1 MKMKDPNTYSLIMAG
16 GIGSRFWPMSTP
28 QKPKQFLDVLGIG
41 KSLLQLTFERMLAF
55 SEVQNIY
62 ILTNEEYLEL
72 VLEQLPGIKAA
83 QVICEPQRKNTAPCI
98 AFAAAKINSINA
110 NATLVISPSDHL
122 ILNAEKFNQ
131 CILRAIDTAAMDQL
145 VTLGIQPTRPD
156 TGYGY
161 IEIANKSTGQVHP
174 VLRFREKPDVET
186 AKAFVTSGNYFWNAG
201 IFIWKASTVLS
212 AFESHAM
219 NLHRLF
225 CHDLTKYNGP
235 HEQAFMRES
244 FAACEDISID
254 FAVMEHASNVSVVL
268 SDFDWSDLGT
278 WGSLTDH
285 LNKDDHGNAV
295 VGEQVHM
302 FEAENCLVHMPK
314 GKVAL
319 LDGLK
324 DYIVVDAD
332 GMLLILRKDHEQE
345 LKRYLKVLET
355 AKPVQHSHG

>member
-16 GIGSRFWPMSTP
+16 GIGSRFWPMSTA

-55 SEVQNIY
+55 SEAKNMY

-72 VLEQLPGIKAA
+72 VLEQLPGIQAS

-98 AFAAAKINSINA
+98 AFAAAKIFGLNA

-131 CILRAIDTAAMDQL
+131 CISRAIDTAAMDQL

-161 IEIANKSTGQVHP
+161 IEIANDSAGQVHP

-186 AKAFVTSGNYFWNAG
+186 AKEFVASGNYFWNAG
-201 IFIWKASTVLS
+201 IFIWKASTVLG
-212 AFESHAM
+212 AFESHAKD
-219 NLHRLF
+219 LHRLF
-225 CHDLTKYNGP
+225 CQDLSRYNGP
-235 HEQAFMRES
+235 QEQAFMRES

-254 FAVMEHASNVSVVL
+254 FAVMEHASNVAVVL

-285 LNKDDHGNAV
+285 ISKDTHGNAV
-295 VGEQVHM
+295 VGEQVHL
-302 FEAENCLVHMPK
+302 FDAENCLVHMPQ

-332 GMLLILRKDHEQE
+332 GMLLVLRKDHEQA

-355 AKPVQHSHG
+355 EKPVQYPHG

>member
-1 MKMKDPNTYSLIMAG
+1 MKNPNTFSLIMAG

-28 QKPKQFLDVLGIG
+28 QKPKQFLDVLGVG

-55 SEVQNIY
+55 SEVQNVY
-62 ILTNEEYLEL
+62 ILTNEEYLGL
-72 VLEQLPGIKAA
+72 VLEQLPEIQAS

-98 AFAAAKINSINA
+98 AFAAGKIKSLNA

-131 CILRAIDTAAMDQL
+131 CISMAIDTAAMDQL

-161 IEIANKSTGQVHP
+161 IEIANKSAGQVHT

-186 AKAFVTSGNYFWNAG
+186 AKAFVASGNYLWNAG
-201 IFIWKASTVLS
+201 IFIWKASSILQ
-212 AFESHAM
+212 AFESHAKE
-219 NLHRLF
+219 LHRLF
-225 CHDLTKYNGP
+225 CLDLTNYNGP
-235 HEQAFMRES
+235 QEKEFMRAS

-295 VGEQVHM
+295 VGEKVHM

-332 GMLLILRKDHEQE
+332 GMLLVLRKDHEQA
-345 LKRYLKVLET
+345 LKQYLKALE
-355 AKPVQHSHG
+355 AVNPAQHAHG